1 LPKIFYCTLHNIPKA
16 KYLFPWKFIF
26 LSKIYSGCRD
36 LVRAASQ
43 KLSGHGCP
51 AINIR
56 QSEIF
61 AEALLASLG
70 RAGGAAR
77 TRLGKPA
84 QND

>member
-1 LPKIFYCTLHNIPKA
+1 
-16 KYLFPWKFIF
+16 
-26 LSKIYSGCRD
+26 